1 MIFFNGVIKR
11 NFIIFYYYV
20 LLSIKISYE
29 TRFIDIKKIFLYD
42 STYFVVLNTGLFL
55 YNFDTLDCAIV
66 FKFLTNINEND
77 KIILKELEY
86 EKNSYIFC
94 LVRKSLF
101 IFNSVNNVTKIY
113 TLDIIDK
120 IQGYYYDLLP
130 YRIDSNNI
138 SFILTYNKEK
148 SKLSFY
154 YYNFFLKENV
164 ITPKIINIIDMNIID
179 NMISCQIYSYLSV
192 IKCFYYNNTNHKN
205 YLSSKKFIIENMNII
220 KDEKSDK
227 SLGIEYSISQIK
239 SVISYNNNSLVC
251 YTVKKG
257 RKDEPSCYFNYHQ
270 TNEFKTIGCHYF
282 EESYRKNYRVLYF
295 NETKEFM
302 FVSSKVLATTI
313 LNSFNAS
320 IGICNKE
327 IFSEQTSENSI
338 IYYKGYKFVNV
349 QNFTKFKKCNYI
361 SENKQIFFTSL
372 PTEKKYTPED
382 KNEYHPNFIKEYTN
396 KTKYEVFRDIEEI
409 LKNRIIGVNYEIEGK
424 DFVVTIKPTNST
436 FFDNRTKVDFDECEQ
451 RIRQANNISNSSIL
465 SFFQM
470 EIDNKE
476 KNSLS
481 DQIKYFTFDD
491 QKKILDLSI
500 CEDIYTK
507 IHFTI
512 KNNTKIDISSISDFK
527 DKGIDIMDIKDE
539 FFNDLCY
546 SYSDSKNDIILEDR
560 IKYLYQNYSLC
571 ESECIVNNIDFNN
584 MTLVCNCKIQGNDNI
599 TYLNLTPLFFEQ
611 PKEISFFDSNIGV
624 ARCYKLVFSMTN
636 KLKNIGFILFS
647 ILFIIYLIFIIFYC
661 INGIKPVTEFLYN
674 EMIKKGY
681 LNKISRKFFEDENI
695 KKKIKTSNKRVSNPI
710 TKKSKKKKKKA
721 LVSNRIK
728 AENHFNL
735 NNFISINTKDD
746 KENPKINS
754 LIKLTKKS
762 KTGIKKINKED
773 DKDSDDMNNFGI
785 IKINLNDYKNYTPL
799 DSNQSL
805 HNYTFDEAIKY
816 DRRNIFRISYIYLL
830 SKQIIFRTFLQKC
843 PLEIFP
849 LRFTLFIFMLSC
861 DLALNALFYFNDN
874 ISKKYHYAK
883 NLFLFTFSNNI
894 TIIIYSTLLSYFL
907 ITLLSKLSNSSNAI
921 RNVFTSVEQ
930 KIKFNKKFKINEK
943 IKKDVFSKVENI
955 LRRFKVKIII
965 LFIIETILI
974 LFFAYFVTAFC
985 HVYSS
990 TQTSWL
996 LDSFLSILSRLIIE
1010 LIFAFLYG
1018 KLYQVSVGSNFKTL
1032 YKAVICLYDFS

>member
-1 MIFFNGVIKR
+1 
-11 NFIIFYYYV
+11 
-20 LLSIKISYE
+20 
-29 TRFIDIKKIFLYD
+29 
-42 STYFVVLNTGLFL
+42 
-55 YNFDTLDCAIV
+55 
-66 FKFLTNINEND
+66 
-77 KIILKELEY
+77 
-86 EKNSYIFC
+86 
-94 LVRKSLF
+94 
-101 IFNSVNNVTKIY
+101 
-113 TLDIIDK
+113 
-120 IQGYYYDLLP
+120 
-130 YRIDSNNI
+130 
-138 SFILTYNKEK
+138 
-148 SKLSFY
+148 
-154 YYNFFLKENV
+154 
-164 ITPKIINIIDMNIID
+164 
-179 NMISCQIYSYLSV
+179 
-192 IKCFYYNNTNHKN
+192 
-205 YLSSKKFIIENMNII
+205 
-220 KDEKSDK
+220 
-227 SLGIEYSISQIK
+227 
-239 SVISYNNNSLVC
+239 
-251 YTVKKG
+251 
-257 RKDEPSCYFNYHQ
+257 
-270 TNEFKTIGCHYF
+270 
-282 EESYRKNYRVLYF
+282 
-295 NETKEFM
+295 
-302 FVSSKVLATTI
+302 
-313 LNSFNAS
+313 
-320 IGICNKE
+320 
-327 IFSEQTSENSI
+327 
-338 IYYKGYKFVNV
+338 
-349 QNFTKFKKCNYI
+349 
-361 SENKQIFFTSL
+361 
-372 PTEKKYTPED
+372 
-382 KNEYHPNFIKEYTN
+382 
-396 KTKYEVFRDIEEI
+396 
-409 LKNRIIGVNYEIEGK
+409 
-424 DFVVTIKPTNST
+424 
-436 FFDNRTKVDFDECEQ
+436 
-451 RIRQANNISNSSIL
+451 
-465 SFFQM
+465 
-470 EIDNKE
+470 
-476 KNSLS
+476 
-481 DQIKYFTFDD
+481 
-491 QKKILDLSI
+491 
-500 CEDIYTK
+500 
-507 IHFTI
+507 
-512 KNNTKIDISSISDFK
+512 
-527 DKGIDIMDIKDE
+527 MDIKDE

-695 KKKIKTSNKRVSNPI
+695 KKKIRNSSKRVSNPI

-721 LVSNRIK
+721 LVSNNIK

-735 NNFISINTKDD
+735 NNFISINAKDD

-816 DRRNIFRISYIYLL
+816 DRRNIFRIAYIYLL
-830 SKQIIFRTFLQKC
+830 SKQIIFRTFLQRS
-843 PLEIFP
+843 PLELYP
-849 LRFTLFIFMLSC
+849 LKFTLFIFMLSC

-921 RNVFTSVEQ
+921 RNVFTSIEQ
-930 KIKFNKKFKINEK
+930 KIKFNKKFKINKK

-990 TQTSWL
+990 TQKSWL